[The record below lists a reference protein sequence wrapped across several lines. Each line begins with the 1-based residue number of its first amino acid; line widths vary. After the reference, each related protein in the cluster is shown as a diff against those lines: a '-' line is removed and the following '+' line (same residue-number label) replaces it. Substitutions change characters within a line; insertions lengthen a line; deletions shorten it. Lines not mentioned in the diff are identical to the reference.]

1 MYDIK
6 AMYQAH
12 SPKEAVELLTEHP
25 EAKVIAGG
33 SDVLIQMREGR
44 LAGIELVSI
53 YGIDELRG
61 ITMEEDGTIRIGSLS
76 SFSKVQFDPIIREHM
91 MVLSDA
97 CREVGSPQIRNIGTI
112 GGNTCNGITSA
123 DSAATLLAYDAIV
136 EILGPDGI
144 RTTPLEDFYITA
156 GKVKLEH
163 NEIQTAILIKKE
175 SYENHKGCYFK
186 YAMRNALDI
195 ATSTCSVNVALEDDN
210 KTIKECRVA
219 FGVAGPVPMRAR
231 SAEKFMTGKVYDK
244 GLLQEFADTALG
256 DLKPRDSW
264 RASKDFRVHM
274 MKEMAKRCLTKAYSD
289 CGGEIN
295 D

>member
-12 SPKEAVELLTEHP
+12 SPEEAVELLTEHP

-33 SDVLIQMREGR
+33 SDVLIQIREGR
-44 LAGIELVSI
+44 IAGIELVSI
-53 YGIDELRG
+53 YNIDELRG

-136 EILGPDGI
+136 EILGPEGK
-144 RTTPLEDFYITA
+144 RTTPLIDFYVTA
-156 GKVKLEH
+156 GKVKLAQ

-175 SYENHKGCYFK
+175 SYENYKGCYFK

-195 ATSTCSVNVALEDDN
+195 ATTTCSINVSLEDDK
-210 KTIKECRVA
+210 KTIKDCRAA
-219 FGVAGPVPMRAR
+219 FGVAGPVPLRAK
-231 SAEKFMTGKVYDK
+231 SAEEFMKGKEFDK
-244 GLLQEFADTALG
+244 SLLKEFADTALE

-274 MKEMAKRCLTKAYSD
+274 MKEMAKRCITQAYKD
-289 CGGEIN
+289 CGGEI
-295 D
+295 DE

>member
-6 AMYQAH
+6 TMYQAH
-12 SPKEAVELLTEHP
+12 SPEEAVKLLTEYP

-136 EILGPDGI
+136 EILGPEGI
-144 RTTPLEDFYITA
+144 RTTPLADFYVTA
-156 GKVKLEH
+156 GKVKLAH

-175 SYENHKGCYFK
+175 SYENYKGCYFK

-195 ATSTCSVNVALEDDN
+195 ATSTCSVNVALEEDN
-210 KTIKECRVA
+210 KTIKDLRIA
-219 FGVAGPVPMRAR
+219 FGVAGPVPLRAR
-231 SAEKFMTGKVYDK
+231 SAEEFIKGKTYDK
-244 GLLQEFADTALG
+244 SLLQEFADTALG

-274 MKEMAKRCLTKAYSD
+274 MKEMAKRCFTKAYSD